1 MNIIIINEKNKN
13 YSIMHTPRK
22 FKREAERK
30 RFFRQDNRLLR
41 ISSSIIKKFD
51 GNNEEKLGQFE
62 IFSQS
67 GEFQK
72 KYPDP
77 RLREDLS
84 TLVRLILLGY

>member
-51 GNNEEKLGQFE
+51 GTNEEKLGQFE

-67 GEFQK
+67 EEFHKRYPHPLGE
-72 KYPDP
+72 DISILI
-77 RLREDLS
+77 RLQ
-84 TLVRLILLGY
+84 LLGY